1 MVELTVNHTSN
12 STGSAYDVT
21 LTDNEQGFSLD
32 IASKLSFSTSFVML
46 EVKLLV
52 FYVILAN
59 GMYLWNLVGYCRPL
73 PTSSPLFLDV
83 GDKAYVALRCLSYS
97 TFIYLTFLYFYI
109 QRR

>member
-46 EVKLLV
+46 KV
-52 FYVILAN
+52 
-59 GMYLWNLVGYCRPL
+59 
-73 PTSSPLFLDV
+73 
-83 GDKAYVALRCLSYS
+83 
-97 TFIYLTFLYFYI
+97 
-109 QRR
+109 

>member
-59 GMYLWNLVGYCRPL
+59 GMYLWNRVGYCCPP

-83 GDKAYVALRCLSYS
+83 GDKAYLLLCAAYYILLLS
-97 TFIYLTFLYFYI
+97 T
-109 QRR
+109 